1 MSYELTDAVIAS
13 SVPAPER
20 FTLLMLAHSTRP
32 GTYRSWPSVQR
43 LAVLTQCHVDT
54 VRRQLRKLEAD
65 GYIKSEQRGGSS
77 TVYTI
82 NVGHLGEAQY
92 TPSPKEVEP
101 VEDPPPGQYVDPFAQ
116 WDGPHSAPPADCG
129 PPADSR
135 EVPPADSPTPPPAN
149 CSPHPPQPAGTPPA
163 NLTLTPRKLPLHP
176 SADCGPEQVREQ
188 GKEQVREQGGL
199 GGTLPLDTP
208 KPTQPTTSK
217 RRKPETSLPDDWQPT
232 EDHRIYAARYQLDVD
247 REAERFRNHA
257 AMKDRRV
264 RDWNA
269 AFRNWLDKAREFAP
283 AANAVKP
290 GQEAWRRYCEQ

>member
-1 MSYELTDAVIAS
+1 MSYELTDAVFAS

-20 FTLLMLAHSTRP
+20 FTLLMLAHVTRP
-32 GTYRSWPSVQR
+32 GMYRSWPSVDH
-43 LAVLTQCHVDT
+43 LAVLIGGDART
-54 VRRQLRKLEAD
+54 VKRHLHKLEAN
-65 GYIKSEQRGGSS
+65 GYIKREHRANTS

-82 NVGHLGEAQY
+82 NVGHLGDARPVAS
-92 TPSPKEVEP
+92 PSKEIEP
-101 VEDPPPGQYVDPFAQ
+101 PEDPPPGQYVDPF
-116 WDGPHSAPPADCG
+116 GPWEDESTSGQSVHPP
-129 PPADSR
+129 
-135 EVPPADSPTPPPAN
+135 VPDL
-149 CSPHPPQPAGTPPA
+149 SPHPVTDSTAPRD
-163 NLTLTPRKLPLHP
+163 NLP
-176 SADCGPEQVREQ
+176 SPSGQSVQSGVTKPTPEQVREQ
-188 GKEQVREQGGL
+188 VTEEVKEQGKDS
-199 GGTLPLDTP
+199 LPLDTP
-208 KPTQPTTSK
+208 KPQPKTSK
-217 RRKPETSLPDDWQPT
+217 RRKPETPLPDDWQPT